1 MATGDPGISDYDRYA
16 DAYLVSVTR
25 REQGEAGDSYGLL
38 PHLLDLIGDVRD
50 QRALDAACG
59 EGYLARALAARG
71 ARVTGIDLSP
81 RLIEAARKKDPDS
94 AIDYRVADLSRPLPD
109 DAGRFDV
116 VASYL
121 ALNDVAEYRGFIT
134 TLAASLRPG
143 GRMVIALNNPYG
155 AVIRRHVADYF
166 ESGAVRPYPGLW
178 SAGIRTYYHHRTL
191 QDYLD
196 AFLGSGLSLTKLADI
211 PAMASVSEPK
221 TILPAG
227 GRFPR
232 FMLLA
237 FTRM

>member
-1 MATGDPGISDYDRYA
+1 MGTGDLSTSDYDRYA
-16 DAYLVSVTR
+16 DAYLASVTR
-25 REQGEAGDSYGLL
+25 REQGEAGDSYGIL
-38 PHLLDLIGDVRD
+38 PHLLDLI
-50 QRALDAACG
+50 DAAR
-59 EGYLARALAARG
+59 E
-71 ARVTGIDLSP
+71 
-81 RLIEAARKKDPDS
+81 KDPDN

-109 DAGRFDV
+109 DAGRFDI

-121 ALNDVAEYRGFIT
+121 ALNDVAEYRGFIA

-221 TILPAG
+221 TILPEG

-232 FMLLA
+232 FMLLR